1 MTTTAKPVRIAPQ
14 VDADGKTIE
23 LNPPSGGSWIRD
35 PDGGLT
41 PADKH
46 TADGAGLAWG
56 AEAAL
61 AEMALIEP
69 NDPLANQA
77 ADAAPSGSRKAA
89 GK

>member
-1 MTTTAKPVRIAPQ
+1 MNTTAKPLRITPKLDETGQ
-14 VDADGKTIE
+14 PIE
-23 LNPPSGGSWIRD
+23 LNPPSGGQWIRD

-77 ADAAPSGSRKAA
+77 ADGAPSSSRK
-89 GK
+89 GPK

>member
-1 MTTTAKPVRIAPQ
+1 MKLRIEPQ
-14 VDADGKTIE
+14 LDANGQAVD

-41 PADKH
+41 PADKY

-56 AEAAL
+56 AAAAL
-61 AEMALIEP
+61 AEMTLVEP

-77 ADAAPSGSRKAA
+77 ADAAPSASRKA

>member
-14 VDADGKTIE
+14 VDADGKSIE

-61 AEMALIEP
+61 AELQIVEP
-69 NDPLANQA
+69 NDPLANQV

-89 GK
+89 K